1 MQMLAILGPLGSGK
15 TTILRELMSN
25 HRPFGKVLLVI
36 NDVGQVNIDAV
47 RLEGLGDIEPMTA
60 GCIGCSDLGA
70 FLEVTERAKAAG
82 IDHVIVEPT
91 GIADGREIR
100 DAALQ
105 ADITMS
111 AFTLVDVQHFDRN
124 RALGVMETQLSVA
137 SHIGLTWS
145 DDFLQHPFGVAQP
158 ELEPVVTF
166 CGQHAAGKTI
176 TIVNSAEPGEFVSSV
191 MERYSAGKLQGNSL
205 QKFHCI
211 TCGHDHH
218 HVHSHGH
225 KHYDH
230 HNHGVYA
237 ESGNLPGNFTRQ
249 ALVGLMA
256 DLGETL
262 VRAKGVVEAH
272 AFDFTQGSL
281 RWGMMSPVEPYATF
295 ISTAPLGIIKQHV
308 EVQGNKKALM
318 RGYQVPLEATIAALE
333 WQLAEYPSNRAPSGE
348 IRVDCEA
355 DIVRQLCEREG
366 VPIPLRAKAIQKY
379 VGWRLESLRILND
392 ELSVWAEHS
401 DFAYWQRRLGAVLC
415 WHAENVSNVL
425 ADTQIVEMVKMQAP
439 RHALEGLLGLAEL
452 SFDEERAEERPELI
466 ADCLGFAEKQAV
478 LDRNLARKALQHCL
492 KLSQDN
498 HEWNERWVK
507 TSSSLQVDC

>member
-1 MQMLAILGPLGSGK
+1 MQILAILGPLGSGK

-25 HRPFGKVLLVI
+25 HRPDGKVLLVI
-36 NDVGQVNIDAV
+36 NDVGQVNIDAI

-70 FLEVTERAKAAG
+70 FLDVMKRARTAD
-82 IDHVIVEPT
+82 IDHIIVEPT

-100 DAALQ
+100 DAASQ
-105 ADITMS
+105 AGISMS
-111 AFTLVDVQHFDRN
+111 AVTLVDVQHFDRN

-137 SHIGLTWS
+137 SHIGLTWC
-145 DDFLQHPFGVAQP
+145 DGFLLHPNGAAQP
-158 ELEPVVTF
+158 ALEPVVMF

-176 TIVNSAEPGEFVSSV
+176 TLVNSAEPGVFVSSV
-191 MERYSAGKLQGNSL
+191 MERYKAGKLQDNPFQGYS
-205 QKFHCI
+205 CVS
-211 TCGHDHH
+211 CGHDNHN
-218 HVHSHGH
+218 HSHGH
-225 KHYDH
+225 GHHDH

-237 ESGNLPGNFTRQ
+237 ESGDLPVSFTRET
-249 ALVGLMA
+249 LVGLMA

-262 VRAKGVVEAH
+262 VRAKGVVEGQT
-272 AFDFTQGSL
+272 FDFTQGSL
-281 RWGMMSPVEPYATF
+281 RWGTRSSSAPFATF
-295 ISTAPLGIIKQHV
+295 ISTTPLGIIEQHV

-333 WQLAEYPSNRAPSGE
+333 WQLGEYPRNRAQRRE

-355 DIVRQLCEREG
+355 DIVRQLCERKG
-366 VPIPLRAKAIQKY
+366 VPSDLRAKAIQQY
-379 VGWRLESLRILND
+379 VVWRLKSLHILNT
-392 ELSVWAEHS
+392 ERSLWSGHS

-425 ADTQIVEMVKMQAP
+425 TDTQIVEIVQMHAP
-439 RHALEGLLGLAEL
+439 QHALEGLLGLAEL

-466 ADCLGFAEKQAV
+466 ADCISFAEKQAV

-492 KLSQDN
+492 TLSQGN
-498 HEWNERWVK
+498 YEWNERWRMISARV
-507 TSSSLQVDC
+507 LGY

>member
-25 HRPFGKVLLVI
+25 HRPDGKVLLVI
-36 NDVGQVNIDAV
+36 NDVGQVNIDAI

-70 FLEVTERAKAAG
+70 FLDVMKRAQKAG
-82 IDHVIVEPT
+82 IDHIIVEPT

-100 DAALQ
+100 DAASQ
-105 ADITMS
+105 AGITMS
-111 AFTLVDVQHFDRN
+111 AITLVDVLHFDRN

-137 SHIGLTWS
+137 GHIGLTWCDS
-145 DDFLQHPFGVAQP
+145 FLYHPSRAAQP
-158 ELEPVVTF
+158 ALEPVVTF

-176 TIVNSAEPGEFVSSV
+176 TIVNSAEPGVFVSSV
-191 MERYSAGKLQGNSL
+191 MERYSAGNLQGNPL
-205 QKFHCI
+205 QKYHCV

-218 HVHSHGH
+218 HDHSH
-225 KHYDH
+225 KHHDH

-237 ESGNLPGNFTRQ
+237 ESGNLPDNFTRQ
-249 ALVGLMA
+249 TLVGLMA

-262 VRAKGVVEAH
+262 VRAKGVVEGH
-272 AFDFTQGSL
+272 VFDFTQGSL
-281 RWGMMSPVEPYATF
+281 RWGTVSPVEPYATF
-295 ISTAPLGIIKQHV
+295 ISTAPLGLIKRHA
-308 EVQGNKKALM
+308 EVQGSKKALM

-333 WQLAEYPSNRAPSGE
+333 WQLGEYPSNRTQSGE

-366 VPIPLRAKAIQKY
+366 VPTHLRVKSIQKY

-392 ELSVWAEHS
+392 ELSLWAEHS

-415 WHAENVSNVL
+415 WHAQNVGDVL
-425 ADTQIVEMVKMQAP
+425 ADTQIVEMVQMNAP
-439 RHALEGLLGLAEL
+439 QHALEGLLGLTEL

-466 ADCLGFAEKQAV
+466 ADCISFAEKKAE
-478 LDRNLARKALQHCL
+478 LDRNLAGRALQHCL
-492 KLSQDN
+492 ILSQDN
-498 HEWNERWVK
+498 HKWNKRWRMISAGVLVH
-507 TSSSLQVDC
+507 S